1 MIVRANGDEG
11 MNRIS
16 SAEYLE
22 ALQEAEADD
31 GVGPGVND
39 VGPGLDA
46 SEAERMAWAA
56 EEPVKRNDGKP
67 VGLEGWKRTR
77 QLTESQK
84 AFAQGVIEGKSYR
97 QAYRDAYPNAKAA
110 DQTIASSA
118 FKLSRDP
125 RILALIQ
132 AGEAEQQEFLAEDMA
147 GTRRYVMRQ
156 LLGLSKAAKQEGSQ
170 LKALEL
176 LGRAAGMWR
185 DVQPQQQQAVTAAEL
200 KAALAGHLR
209 HLALVKPA
217 KRDDAGDGAERVDGG
232 GVKAGS
238 V

>member
-1 MIVRANGDEG
+1 

-22 ALQEAEADD
+22 ALEAAGQDEASEPDVNE
-31 GVGPGVND
+31 GEPGPE
-39 VGPGLDA
+39 A
-46 SEAERMAWAA
+46 SEAERLAWAA
-56 EEPVKRNDGKP
+56 EEPIKRGDGTP
-67 VGLEGWKRTR
+67 VGLEGWKRKR
-77 QLTESQK
+77 PLTASQQ

-97 QAYRDAYPNAKAA
+97 QAYRDAYPNAQGAE
-110 DQTIASSA
+110 QTIASAA

-132 AGEAEQQEFLAEDMA
+132 SGEAEQQEFLAEDMA

-156 LLGLSKAAKQEGSQ
+156 LLVLSKAANQEGSR

-185 DVQPQQQQAVTAAEL
+185 EIQPQQAQPVTAQEL

-217 KRDDAGDGAERVDGG
+217 KREAERGAERVDAVG
-232 GVKAGS
+232 GV
-238 V
+238 